1 MCNRAASKLAR
12 VGMWNN
18 FYKRTVRPPVL
29 FGDKNRLALPF
40 RLCYN
45 CPGSTEGG
53 ACCSYANIGDH
64 TEDHGQGRTGQNR
77 AEQMEDRLR
86 HILLVDD
93 EPETLRLLR
102 KVVQAEGYSVQE
114 AADGVEALSIYRQR
128 VPDLMLLDIIMPRLD
143 GMAVLREV
151 RSHNAIT
158 GIIMVSALTSE
169 KLTLEA
175 MQAGADDYVSK
186 PFPLKELRT
195 RISQVIEKVR
205 LRQEN
210 AQLQRRLD
218 EANARIKALF
228 ERYTSAPV
236 AEQLMSQAEMPQL
249 GGEIQEITVLFVDIR
264 GFTPLAEV
272 LDPRELVQILNTYL
286 AIAADAMLKAG
297 GTVDKFMGDSAMAM
311 FNAPARQPDHVWR
324 ALQTAADIQKGQHV
338 LRETAGNQGLSFGIG
353 LHTGKALV
361 GNIGTAQ
368 LMNFTAIGDCVNVA
382 QRLQAMSHGGQVLLS
397 ADSYRHVFSAVE
409 VRSLGEMRVRGRS
422 EPITVYEFLGFKG
435 EK

>member
-1 MCNRAASKLAR
+1 
-12 VGMWNN
+12 
-18 FYKRTVRPPVL
+18 
-29 FGDKNRLALPF
+29 
-40 RLCYN
+40 
-45 CPGSTEGG
+45 
-53 ACCSYANIGDH
+53 
-64 TEDHGQGRTGQNR
+64 
-77 AEQMEDRLR
+77 MEDRLR

-102 KVVQAEGYSVQE
+102 KVVQAEGFTVQE

-128 VPDLMLLDIIMPRLD
+128 VPDLILLDIIMPRLD
-143 GMAVLREV
+143 GMGVLREV
-151 RSHNAIT
+151 RTHNSIT

-236 AEQLMSQAEMPQL
+236 AERLLSQAEMPQL

-272 LDPRELVQILNTYL
+272 LDPRELVQILNRFL
-286 AIAADAMLKAG
+286 AIAANAMLKAG

-311 FNAPARQPDHVWR
+311 FNAPVRQPDHVWR
-324 ALQTAADIQKGQHV
+324 ALHAAADIQRGQQV
-338 LRETAGNQGLSFGIG
+338 LQEAAGNQGLSLGIG

-382 QRLQAMSHGGQVLLS
+382 QRLQAMAHGGQVLLS
-397 ADSYRHVFSAVE
+397 EDSCRQVDSRVD
-409 VRSLGEMRVRGRS
+409 VRSLGETRVRGRTES
-422 EPITVYEFLGFKG
+422 IIVYEFLGFKG
-435 EK
+435 ES

>member
-1 MCNRAASKLAR
+1 MTATKAK
-12 VGMWNN
+12 V
-18 FYKRTVRPPVL
+18 
-29 FGDKNRLALPF
+29 
-40 RLCYN
+40 
-45 CPGSTEGG
+45 
-53 ACCSYANIGDH
+53 
-64 TEDHGQGRTGQNR
+64 
-77 AEQMEDRLR
+77 
-86 HILLVDD
+86 LLVDD
-93 EPETLRLLR
+93 ETAITTNLAPFLERAGFSVEVAPNGEDALR
-102 KVVQAEGYSVQE
+102 KVTTFGPN
-114 AADGVEALSIYRQR
+114 L
-128 VPDLMLLDIIMPRLD
+128 IIMDVLMPRLD

-311 FNAPARQPDHVWR
+311 FNA
-324 ALQTAADIQKGQHV
+324 
-338 LRETAGNQGLSFGIG
+338 
-353 LHTGKALV
+353 
-361 GNIGTAQ
+361 
-368 LMNFTAIGDCVNVA
+368 C
-382 QRLQAMSHGGQVLLS
+382 LLYTS
-397 ADSYRHVFSAVE
+397 PSPRDS
-409 VRSLGEMRVRGRS
+409 
-422 EPITVYEFLGFKG
+422 
-435 EK
+435 